1 MSAPVLAS
9 FEIASADATA
19 AIAAALAPLLSPGD
33 VLLLD
38 GDVGA
43 GKTHFARALIQARQA
58 ATGEVEDVP
67 SPTYTLVQSYHAGPV
82 EIWHADLYRLT
93 GPQDVFELGLADAF
107 EDAICLVE
115 WPDRLETLT
124 PEDALTL
131 HFAMTET
138 PGERRLVCRA
148 SAPRWASV
156 LNAALETLRKDG
168 AGAGVTSKVAGKV
181 SGDV

>member
-9 FEIASADATA
+9 FEIPSADATA
-19 AIAAALAPLLSPGD
+19 AIAAALAPLLGPGD

-58 ATGEVEDVP
+58 AAGQVEDVP
-67 SPTYTLVQSYHAGPV
+67 SPTYTLVQSYSAGPV

-115 WPDRLETLT
+115 WPDRLESLA
-124 PEDALTL
+124 PETALTL
-131 HFAMTET
+131 HFAMTAT
-138 PGERRLVCRA
+138 PGKRRIACRGNA
-148 SAPRWASV
+148 ARWAPV
-156 LNAALETLRKDG
+156 LKAALESPG
-168 AGAGVTSKVAGKV
+168 AVGAGVAGKITD
-181 SGDV
+181 GAADDV